1 MRLISSKKNI
11 PLKLDLCHTDYL
23 KIKSAT
29 GMDPKK
35 LVLISEEDLKQLETL
50 DIENTIRA
58 SREDIAA
65 GRVHKWEDVRKELG
79 I

>member
-11 PLKLDLCHTDYL
+11 PIKLDLCRSDYL
-23 KIKSAT
+23 KIKSAS

-35 LVLISEEDLKQLETL
+35 LVIISEEDLKQMETL
-50 DIENTIRA
+50 DLENTIRA
-58 SREDIAA
+58 SREDMAA
-65 GRVHKWEDVRKELG
+65 GRVHKWEDVKKELG